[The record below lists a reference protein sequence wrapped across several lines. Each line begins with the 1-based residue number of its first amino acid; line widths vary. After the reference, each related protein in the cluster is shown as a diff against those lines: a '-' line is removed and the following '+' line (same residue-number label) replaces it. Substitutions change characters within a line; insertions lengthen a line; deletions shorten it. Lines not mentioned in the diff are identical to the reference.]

1 MNFLI
6 NCEDSS
12 VSNAIHRS
20 LELEIADVGCL
31 NEPIH
36 EVFDFIENPDVSN
49 LEAHAEIAVCSS

>member
-1 MNFLI
+1 MNFLT

-20 LELEIADVGCL
+20 LELEIANVCSL

-36 EVFDFIENPDVSN
+36 EVFDFIENPDVPN